1 MSTYDPD
8 SFAAVNVV
16 AGVVIIKDG
25 KVLLVQESFERVKGL
40 WNLPAGHV
48 DKGETLEQ
56 AAVREAKEE
65 TGLDV
70 VLGEHP
76 ITIHKAIERPV
87 LHSFLA
93 KSFSGEVKFDEEE
106 LLDAKWFNLNDVLE
120 MDGLRNNE
128 YIRGSIKAAQE
139 AMK

>member
-1 MSTYDPD
+1 MSTYDSD

-70 VLGEHP
+70 VLGEHL
-76 ITIHKAIERPV
+76 ITVHQAIERPV
-87 LHSFLA
+87 LHSYVA

-106 LLDAKWFNLNDVLE
+106 LLDAKWFNMKDVLE